1 MIPLPTVAKIQNYLY
16 DKRDKIG
23 SGGYASVY
31 KAFKDSDP
39 NTPYALKILDI
50 RAKPNQEKL
59 IWNIEREIKLLT
71 NIKNENVIKLLDY
84 FADGEGTK
92 KVYFLFFEFGDEGSL
107 EARLKNSPLKV
118 EFEEKP
124 NAKCSV
130 SYLQEEE
137 VIKIMRQI
145 ANGFKYLSNEGIIH
159 RDLKPSNIVFKNSI
173 AKIIDLDF
181 AKYIDFKDTPAIGTY
196 GYKSPEVFIG
206 DYEHLAKCD
215 IWSFGI
221 MIFELLF
228 GRFPWIPQS
237 KCDFQFL
244 KVSKN
249 PIKFPKFPTVSFQMK
264 KILREILV
272 FDYNRRLDWNGVCL
286 RMDELGLGS
295 GEEPGTPK
303 TIKKKSK
310 VDISKYYEFSS
321 SLSEES
327 KNEEFN
333 SKNENKEL
341 KSTKN
346 EDINKK
352 IESIKIKL
360 KFASF
365 FGTCYFNMIFNIEQK
380 TIFIS
385 NDKNELKNEILDFL
399 NRIAINF
406 VFDAKTDFQDLK
418 KATPDLDE
426 LQTLQKKID
435 DHEFNVAQENKDPPN
450 YRELRHLLKK
460 FLKAHKFIF
469 SKENENFLL
478 YGDQSLLFYKL
489 FCFFLRII
497 KTRQP
502 FEIFA
507 EKEDDLIS
515 QMIDDLLLRY
525 ENMKLDNF
533 IKEIREGLRIK

>member
-1 MIPLPTVAKIQNYLY
+1 MIPLPTVVKIQNYYY

-23 SGGYASVY
+23 SGGYACVY

-39 NTPYALKILDI
+39 TTPYALKIIDI
-50 RAKPNQEKL
+50 SSKPNQEKL
-59 IWNIEREIKLLT
+59 ILNIEREIKLLT

-84 FADGEGTK
+84 FVVGEGTK
-92 KVYFLFFEFGDEGSL
+92 KIYFLFFEFGNEGSL
-107 EARLKNSPLKV
+107 ETRLKTSPL
-118 EFEEKP
+118 EIQYEEKQ
-124 NAKCSV
+124 NVKCSV

-145 ANGFKYLSNEGIIH
+145 ANGFKYLSGEGIIH

-181 AKYIDFKDTPAIGTY
+181 SKYIDYKDTPAIGTY

-206 DYEHLAKCD
+206 EYEHLAKCD

-244 KVSKN
+244 EVSRN
-249 PIKFPKFPTVSFQMK
+249 HIKFPKFPAVSFQMK
-264 KILREILV
+264 KLLREILV
-272 FDYNRRLDWNGVCL
+272 FDYNRRLDWNGVCQ

-295 GEEPGTPK
+295 GEEELGTPK
-303 TIKKKSK
+303 ALKKKSK
-310 VDISKYYEFSS
+310 VDMTKYYSS
-321 SLSEES
+321 VSEES
-327 KNEEFN
+327 KIEEFIP
-333 SKNENKEL
+333 KNENKEA
-341 KSTKN
+341 KN
-346 EDINKK
+346 FEDDKK
-352 IESIKIKL
+352 RIESIKIKL

-380 TIFIS
+380 TIFLS
-385 NDKNELKNEILDFL
+385 KNQNDLKNEILDFL

-406 VFDAKTDFQDLK
+406 VIDAKKDFKDLK
-418 KATPDLDE
+418 KVTPDIDE
-426 LQTLQKKID
+426 LQNLQKKIN
-435 DHEFNVAQENKDPPN
+435 DHEFNIAQENDDPPN
-450 YRELRHLLKK
+450 YRQFRHLLKK
-460 FLKAHKFIF
+460 FLKIHKFIF
-469 SKENENFLL
+469 LKENENFLL

-489 FCFFLRII
+489 FCFLLRIVN
-497 KTRQP
+497 THQA

-507 EKEDDLIS
+507 EKEEDLIS
-515 QMIDDLLLRY
+515 QNVDDLLLKY
-525 ENMKLDNF
+525 EYMKLDNF